1 MKKRTFFTIILLK
14 ESLQEESKLFTQHNS
29 IQRKSIC
36 NNNDYFSGDEQKQQ
50 YIQTCKHNISEI
62 SSEIRK
68 ITSKKE
74 GREMLHKNV
83 TASKSSMN
91 LCS

>member
-1 MKKRTFFTIILLK
+1 MKKGTFFTIILLK

-50 YIQTCKHNISEI
+50 YIQTCTHNISEI
-62 SSEIRK
+62 SSEIRQNN
-68 ITSKKE
+68 IEERGT
-74 GREMLHKNV
+74 
-83 TASKSSMN
+83 
-91 LCS
+91 